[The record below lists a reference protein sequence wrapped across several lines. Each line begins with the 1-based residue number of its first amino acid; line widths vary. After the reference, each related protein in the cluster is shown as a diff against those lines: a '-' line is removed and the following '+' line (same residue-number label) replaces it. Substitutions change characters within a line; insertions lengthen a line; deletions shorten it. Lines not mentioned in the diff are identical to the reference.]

1 MFGEE
6 LDAFPERRLK
16 TTMKLFDKIE
26 DKIIKLKLIRRY
38 RKQIKIEEI
47 MEQWITK
54 RILDG
59 QEGRRNELIESQGKV
74 EELKLFIE
82 FIKKI

>member
-1 MFGEE
+1 
-6 LDAFPERRLK
+6 
-16 TTMKLFDKIE
+16 MKLFEKIE

>member
-1 MFGEE
+1 
-6 LDAFPERRLK
+6 
-16 TTMKLFDKIE
+16 MKLFDKIE